1 MEIGAVLFA
10 VAAGLLIIKEKPR
23 VTGLITVAY
32 LAALVYVT
40 FLMRLHMSLKE
51 GVFEP
56 FLTAIKMVRGAENLI
71 QHLTSGERFS
81 GEILDVLRGI
91 LINISIFIPF
101 GYLLP
106 SITDK
111 LNARNKVVLIALCC
125 SVLIEI
131 VQQISTLGMMDLSD
145 ILNNTL
151 GALIGYGLYK
161 RILNNSAT
169 QCRSEEDHGK

>member
-1 MEIGAVLFA
+1 MEIVAVLSA

-23 VTGLITVAY
+23 LTGLITIAY
-32 LAALVYVT
+32 LAALIYVT
-40 FLMRLHMSLKE
+40 FLMRLHMSQKE
-51 GVFEP
+51 GLFEP
-56 FLTAIKMVRGAENLI
+56 FLTVIKMARGAENLI
-71 QHLTSGERFS
+71 QHLTSGTRFN
-81 GEILDVLRGI
+81 GEILDVLREI

-111 LNARNKVVLIALCC
+111 INTRKKVVLIASCC
-125 SVLIEI
+125 SVLIEV
-131 VQQISTLGMMDLSD
+131 VQQISKLGMMDLSD

-161 RILNNSAT
+161 RILNSSAT